1 MTAAKMGYKNLFV
14 YSEGMPVWEEFAYP
28 SIKGPEYE
36 AKVET
41 VKMLVQDLA
50 ALIKSGSKD
59 FVIVDVR
66 DEQEYADGHI
76 PGAVN
81 IPVAVFASKSSILDK
96 KKRIIIYCN
105 GGERSN
111 KAYRKLMK
119 LGYKKRF
126 QSLFTDW
133 KEAGQEIES

>member
-14 YSEGMPVWEEFAYP
+14 YAEGMPVWEEFEYQ

-41 VKMLVQDLA
+41 VKMPVQNLA
-50 ALIKSGSKD
+50 ALIKSGAKD
-59 FVIVDVR
+59 FAIVDVR
-66 DEQEYADGHI
+66 DESEYADGHI

-81 IPVAVFASKSSILDK
+81 IPVAAFASKSSVLDK
-96 KKRIIIYCN
+96 KKRIIVYCN

-126 QSLFTDW
+126 QALFTDW
-133 KEAGQEIES
+133 KEAEQEIEN